1 MISGSLT
8 LALLI
13 FLAAVLV
20 AVWYWY
26 RWHWSDKRGQNMY
39 VQGLMAIVEHD
50 LSTALKLL
58 RESAIRD
65 TENVNAFV
73 LIGDILRERGDT
85 ASALKTHLPLLV
97 RTRLKQSQKVRIL
110 KSVALDYIKAGRP
123 EQALEYLLKAI
134 DIAPDKWLY
143 EMVIEIYEK
152 LGKWK
157 EARKAL
163 DKLASLTNKDF
174 SRRNALYLVEEAR
187 KLVDLNEYEE
197 ARELLKDALKLTPN
211 LVPAMITMGDSFAEE
226 NNLNEALKWWEN
238 IALGSPENISTVL
251 ERLENAYYETGK
263 FDEIFSLYQRILAEN
278 PENEYVRI
286 RLANLLDKMEKT
298 QDALDILSK
307 SPEDS
312 APVVA
317 LRISALIKSGDH
329 KMAQQVAQKFAEK
342 FTTIC
347 YVCSKCGKTS
357 DTFIW
362 RCSECGS
369 WESFVK
375 K

>member
-1 MISGSLT
+1 MISGSIT
-8 LALLI
+8 FALLI
-13 FLAAVLV
+13 FLAVVLV

-50 LSTALKLL
+50 LPTALKLL

-97 RTRLKQSQKVRIL
+97 RARLKQSQKVRIL
-110 KSVALDYIKAGRP
+110 KSVALDYIKAGRL
-123 EQALEYLLKAI
+123 EQALEHIQKAI
-134 DIAPDKWLY
+134 DIAPDRWLY
-143 EMVIEIYEK
+143 ETMIEIYEK

-163 DKLASLTNKDF
+163 DKLASITDKDF
-174 SRRNALYLVEEAR
+174 SRRNALYLVEEAQ
-187 KLVDLNEYEE
+187 KLVEINEYEK
-197 ARELLKDALKLTPN
+197 ARELLRDALKLAPS
-211 LVPAMITMGDSFAEE
+211 LVPAMIIMGDSFAEE
-226 NNLNEALKWWEN
+226 NNLTEALKWWEKV
-238 IALGSPENISTVL
+238 AFESPENVSAVL
-251 ERLENAYYETGK
+251 ERLENAHYELGK

-286 RLANLLDKMEKT
+286 RLADLLDKMEKT

-317 LRISALIKSGDH
+317 LRISALIKSGDY
-329 KMAQQVAQKFAEK
+329 KGAQQVAKKFVEKFA
-342 FTTIC
+342 TIC
-347 YVCSKCGKTS
+347 YACSKCGKIS

-362 RCSECGS
+362 RCPKCGS
-369 WESFVK
+369 WESFVEK
-375 K
+375 